1 MNSPVRK
8 RHSEQ
13 EHEPER
19 KLYSFSQIE
28 LSEIT
33 ANNYTQP
40 FFIPNGSKG
49 TEGKLHTCAFL
60 DEYMKL
66 INKRNFTCWIMI
78 PCSVQK
84 LTSGRGAGA
93 G

>member
-1 MNSPVRK
+1 MNSPVR
-8 RHSEQ
+8 RRSNEN

-40 FFIPNGSKG
+40 LFIPNGSKG
-49 TEGKLHTCAFL
+49 AEANLHTCVF
-60 DEYMKL
+60 YMT
-66 INKRNFTCWIMI
+66 I
-78 PCSVQK
+78 
-84 LTSGRGAGA
+84 
-93 G
+93 